1 MKRYVKP
8 SVLVENV
15 KVTCG
20 ICAGSPAIKLG
31 PDGVPVAD
39 TNSEIGTGNAQDA
52 MAKGYI
58 THYDAWTTWNDI
70 D

>member
-1 MKRYVKP
+1 MKRYVIP

-15 KVTCG
+15 EVNCG
-20 ICAGSPAIKLG
+20 ICAGSPAIDDSNG
-31 PDGVPVAD
+31 TPEVD
-39 TNSEIGTGNAQDA
+39 TTKPITNGGNAQDA

-58 THYDAWTTWNDI
+58 THYDAWTTWDDI